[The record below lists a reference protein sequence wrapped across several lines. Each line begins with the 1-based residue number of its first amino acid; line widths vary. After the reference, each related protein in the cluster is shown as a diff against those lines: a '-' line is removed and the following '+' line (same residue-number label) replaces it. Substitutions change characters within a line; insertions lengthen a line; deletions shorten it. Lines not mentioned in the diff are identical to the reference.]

1 MNWEE
6 FSVGDTVIVKEWDE
20 MVDEY
25 GLQRDGV
32 IDTTYVFPEE
42 MAKYCGKTA
51 TVVGCEEA
59 DFTDYDSKGIQ
70 ELYLDFDDPRLDIES
85 WHFTADMVKRCE
97 PEELVIDDVTKLL
110 FG

>member
-1 MNWEE
+1 MNWEK
-6 FSVGDTVIVKEWDE
+6 FSVGDTVIVKGWDE

-25 GLQRDGV
+25 GLQTRGV

-59 DFTDYDSKGIQ
+59 SYTNYSNKGIQ
-70 ELYLDFDDPRLDIES
+70 ELYLDFDDPHLDMED
-85 WHFTADMVKRCE
+85 WHFTADMVRSYE
-97 PEELVIDDVTKLL
+97 GQPYVPEDVTKLL